1 MNNPMQ
7 NLATVIT
14 EKFISADPVSAAKAL
29 ESLAT
34 HEIILLVGTLKAHTL
49 VSCFNPMNPA
59 KAAAVLRRLPLKQTS
74 YVLTH
79 LEVPQAAKLWKEFS
93 APYRERLRMGL
104 DKPFVALLEK
114 AGGYSK
120 DSVGCLMKTDFIAVR
135 TEIKVGALVER
146 LKNLPRKKLPL
157 ACWVTGKEGELKGV
171 IRTAE
176 LIFYN
181 ANSVCGSV
189 MENVSPLHLQ
199 DNALKARA
207 QFACQQTTILP
218 VVDEKNIMLGFLE
231 KIQLPPE
238 EKRSIWKRLTR

>member
-1 MNNPMQ
+1 MQ

-14 EKFISADPVSAAKAL
+14 EKFIAADSVSAAKAL

-59 KAAAVLRRLPLKQTS
+59 KAAAVLRRLPLKQAS
-74 YVLTH
+74 YVLMH

-104 DKPFVALLEK
+104 EKPFIALLEQ
-114 AGGYSK
+114 AGGYPK
-120 DSVGCLMKTDFIAVR
+120 DSVGCLMKTDFVAIR
-135 TEIKVGALVER
+135 TDVKVGALVER

-157 ACWVTGKEGELKGV
+157 ACWITGKEGELKGV

-176 LIFYN
+176 LVFYN

-189 MENVSPLHLQ
+189 MEAVSPLHLQ
-199 DNALKARA
+199 DNVLKARA
-207 QFACQQTTILP
+207 QFEHQQTAILP
-218 VVDEKNIMLGFLE
+218 VVDEQNVMLGVLE

-238 EKRSIWKRLTR
+238 EKNSLWKRLTH